1 MLRQNNYGKTI
12 MVELKNSKMLLQC
25 MELTQLLI
33 KESCRQE
40 LSGII
45 YRKKNLK
52 NYNLLLVFLGRD
64 MPQAKDTG
72 NTYEVWRD

>member
-1 MLRQNNYGKTI
+1 MYEGGG
-12 MVELKNSKMLLQC
+12 
-25 MELTQLLI
+25 LLI

-45 YRKKNLK
+45 YRKKNLN